1 VPVLLALLCT
11 GNMTG
16 EGGIMA
22 LEGLKLGHY
31 QLLYLIGS
39 GGMGEVY
46 LAEDARLY
54 RQVAIKVI
62 RSEVSSYPNAV
73 ANQDAARLFQ
83 REAKAIAM
91 LDHPHILPLF
101 DFGEEFVNGSQ
112 YTYLVMPFRQEGS
125 LANWLHQRSDA
136 NLLSVGDVEHL
147 IRQAADALQYAH
159 NHQIIHQDVKP
170 SNFLIRGNPAN
181 SDRPDLLLT
190 DFGVAKL
197 STATSSVS
205 HSVRGTP
212 TYMAPEQWSGNAVVA
227 TDQYALAVMAYELL
241 TGRPP
246 FQGSPLQMMYLH
258 TQQQPQ
264 PPSSLNPQIPVDMDT
279 VLLCAL
285 SKSPEARFASIS
297 AFANA
302 FSQAL
307 QSVGSPTIINTQHW
321 PVSNDLRVTL
331 AISEIEA
338 LQGTQRRLTLPGGRQ
353 VVVSVPA
360 NAYHGQI
367 IRLDSL
373 GESVGIPGS
382 AGALILTLNVK
393 HAAEAFPSSSPGNID
408 LTVPASNPNLS
419 RDEGVTRLQYQSN
432 LTLPASNPNLSR
444 TIQVPDQP
452 RIQQPVKQKS
462 FARGRFL
469 VPLILVILL
478 ILGSG
483 SFLLYTS
490 AKNQQTGNTGNT
502 ATPGGPNT
510 GATAQANTATA
521 LANANA
527 IAQANATATA
537 QAIIQGTSQANG
549 IATAEANATA
559 TANSGNN
566 NPSPSPNPYPPYS
579 GTLGLNDPL
588 RDNSQGN
595 NWQTYQDSLS
605 ACQFTGGAYDALE
618 TKNAFYADCFSD
630 PYFSN
635 FTLQVQMQILQ
646 GDCGGIMF
654 RADATH
660 TQFYYFRICQDGSY
674 ILYRYIDNKNSD
686 AQTLASGNSSAISSS
701 QVNTIA
707 VVANSNQISLYANQT
722 FLASAVDSN
731 YSNGHIGIAAQS
743 QGNQTEVAFSN
754 MKIWVF

>member
-1 VPVLLALLCT
+1 
-11 GNMTG
+11 
-16 EGGIMA
+16 MA

-31 QLLYLIGS
+31 QLLRLIGS

-62 RSEVSSYPNAV
+62 RSEVSPYPNAV

-101 DFGEEFVNGSQ
+101 DFGEEFTNGSH

-125 LANWLHQRSDA
+125 LANWLNQRNDA

-170 SNFLIRGNPAN
+170 SNFLIRGNPGN

-212 TYMAPEQWSGNAVVA
+212 TYMAPEQWSGHAVVA

-264 PPSSLNPQIPVDMDT
+264 PPSSLNPQIPVDVDT

-285 SKSPEARFASIS
+285 AKSPEARFASIS

-307 QSVGSPTIINTQHW
+307 HSIDSPTIINTLQRRV
-321 PVSNDLRVTL
+321 PNDIHVTL
-331 AISEIEA
+331 AISDIEA
-338 LQGTQRRLTLPGGRQ
+338 LHGTQRRLTLPGGRQ
-353 VVVSVPA
+353 IVVSVPA
-360 NAYHGQI
+360 NAYDGQI
-367 IRLDSL
+367 LRLDGL
-373 GESVGIPGS
+373 GPGESVGNPTP
-382 AGALILTLNVK
+382 AGALILTLNVQR
-393 HAAEAFPSSSPGNID
+393 ASEAFPSLNPGNID
-408 LTVPASNPNLS
+408 LTVPASNPNLL

-432 LTLPASNPNLSR
+432 LTIPASHPNLSH
-444 TIQVPDQP
+444 TVHVPDQP

-462 FARGRFL
+462 FATGRFL

-490 AKNQQTGNTGNT
+490 AKNQQTVKTGNT
-502 ATPGGPNT
+502 ATPGGPNIA
-510 GATAQANTATA
+510 ATAQANTATA

-527 IAQANATATA
+527 VAQANATATA
-537 QAIIQGTSQANG
+537 QANATSLANG

-559 TANSGNN
+559 TAISGNN
-566 NPSPSPNPYPPYS
+566 TPNNNPNPNPYPPYS

-588 RDNSQGN
+588 SDNSQGN

-605 ACQFTGGAYDALE
+605 ACVFTGGVYHAVE
-618 TKNAFYADCFSD
+618 TKNTYYADCFSD
-630 PYFSN
+630 HYYSN

-654 RADATH
+654 RANPTH
-660 TQFYYFRICQDGSY
+660 TQFYYFRVCQDGSY
-674 ILYRYIDNKNSD
+674 TLYRYVDNKNSD
-686 AQTLASGNSSAISSS
+686 AQTLASGNSPAINSS

-707 VVANSNQISLYANQT
+707 VVANSDQISLYANQT

-754 MKIWVF
+754 MKIWAF

>member
-1 VPVLLALLCT
+1 
-11 GNMTG
+11 MTG
-16 EGGIMA
+16 EGGFMD

-31 QLLYLIGS
+31 QLLRLIGS

-46 LAEDARLY
+46 LAEDGRLY

-101 DFGEEFVNGSQ
+101 DFGDEFANGVQ

-136 NLLSVGDVEHL
+136 NLLSVGDVEHF

-170 SNFLIRGNPAN
+170 SNFLIRTNSAN
-181 SDRPDLLLT
+181 ADRPDLLLT

-212 TYMAPEQWSGNAVVA
+212 TYMAPEQWGANPVPA
-227 TDQYALAVMAYELL
+227 TDQYALAVMSYELL

-246 FQGSPLQMMYLH
+246 FQGSPMQMMYLH

-264 PPSSLNPQIPVDMDT
+264 SPSSLNPQIPVDVDI

-285 SKSPEARFASIS
+285 AKIPQTRFASIY

-302 FSQAL
+302 FAQAL
-307 QSVGSPTIINTQHW
+307 QSVDPPTIINTLHGSI
-321 PVSNDLRVTL
+321 PNDLRVTL

-338 LQGTQRRLTLPGGRQ
+338 LHGTQRRLTLPGGRQ
-353 VVVSVPA
+353 VIVSVPA
-360 NAYHGQI
+360 NAYEGQI
-367 IRLDSL
+367 IRLDGL

-393 HAAEAFPSSSPGNID
+393 RGPEVITPSSPGNID
-408 LTVPASNPNLS
+408 LTLPASNPNLS
-419 RDEGVTRLQYQSN
+419 RDEGVTRLPYQSN
-432 LTLPASNPNLSR
+432 PTLPVSNPRLSH
-444 TIQVPDQP
+444 TLQMPDQTQV
-452 RIQQPVKQKS
+452 QQPVKQKS
-462 FARGRFL
+462 SSRGRVL

-478 ILGSG
+478 LLGSLG
-483 SFLLYTS
+483 FLLYAN
-490 AKNQQTGNTGNT
+490 AKNQQTSNAANT
-502 ATPGGPNT
+502 ANAATAGSLNN
-510 GATAQANTATA
+510 GATAQADTATA

-527 IAQANATATA
+527 IVQANATATA
-537 QAIIQGTSQANG
+537 HANIQATSQANG
-549 IATAEANATA
+549 LANAEANATATANAEANATA
-559 TANSGNN
+559 TANS
-566 NPSPSPNPYPPYS
+566 PSNDPNPYPPYS

-588 RDNSQGN
+588 SDNSQGN
-595 NWQTYQDSLS
+595 NWQIYQDSLS
-605 ACQFTGGAYDALE
+605 ACEFTGGAYHAIE
-618 TKNAFYADCFSD
+618 TKNTYYANCFSSPD
-630 PYFSN
+630 YGN

-654 RADATH
+654 RANPTH
-660 TQFYYFRICQDGSY
+660 TQFYYFSICQYGSY
-674 ILYRYIDNKNSD
+674 TLYLYVDNKNSD
-686 AQTLASGNSSAISSS
+686 ALTLASGNSTIINAGPL
-701 QVNTIA
+701 QTNTIA
-707 VVANSNQISLYANQT
+707 VVANNNQISLYANQT
-722 FLASAVDSN
+722 FLASAIDN
-731 YSNGHIGIAAQS
+731 TYSSGHIGIAAQS
-743 QGNQTEVAFSN
+743 LGNQTEVAFSN
-754 MKIWVF
+754 MKVWVF